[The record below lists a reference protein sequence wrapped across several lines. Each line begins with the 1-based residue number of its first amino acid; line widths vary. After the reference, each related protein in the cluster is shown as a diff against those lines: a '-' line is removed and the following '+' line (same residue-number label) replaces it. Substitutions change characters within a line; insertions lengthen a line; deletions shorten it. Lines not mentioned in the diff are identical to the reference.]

1 MYLINRTCNSITD
14 ARELLYSNLGSGAE
28 SGWDF
33 SSRWFAQEDA
43 SSSLTDTIVKD
54 IIPVDLNSILCW
66 NEQLLSSFYDKLGT
80 HTCHVVPKF
89 NIFFFYLRFFST
101 FHVISNVISP

>member
-1 MYLINRTCNSITD
+1 MYFYQVYPHSDTFICNLTSD
-14 ARELLYSNLGSGAE
+14 AARLLYSNLGSGAE

-66 NEQLLSSFYDKLGT
+66 NEQLLSWFCDKLGT
-80 HTCHVVPKF
+80 
-89 NIFFFYLRFFST
+89 YS
-101 FHVISNVISP
+101 